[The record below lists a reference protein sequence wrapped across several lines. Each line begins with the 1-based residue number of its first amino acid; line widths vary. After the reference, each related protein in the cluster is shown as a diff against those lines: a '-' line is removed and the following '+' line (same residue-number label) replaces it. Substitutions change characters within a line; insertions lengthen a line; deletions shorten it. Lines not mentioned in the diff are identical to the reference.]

1 MRTPVWQ
8 DRFKDGIPGLRAMEL
23 LMAAAVVIKVKQW
36 LRDEDKPEMKMDG
49 PAWQSQA

>member
-1 MRTPVWQ
+1 
-8 DRFKDGIPGLRAMEL
+8 MEL